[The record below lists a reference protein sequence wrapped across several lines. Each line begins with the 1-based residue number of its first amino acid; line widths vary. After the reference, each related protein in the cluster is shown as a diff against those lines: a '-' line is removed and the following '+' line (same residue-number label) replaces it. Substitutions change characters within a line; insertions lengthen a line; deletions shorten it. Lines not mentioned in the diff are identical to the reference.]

1 MKKRQVTLEDGQMK
15 DTGGEKMGKGNKHLC
30 EWKKDEIKENINE
43 LKNIVRQPKY
53 ICLKCARVAKD
64 SSYLHKPEE
73 LTD

>member
-1 MKKRQVTLEDGQMK
+1 
-15 DTGGEKMGKGNKHLC
+15 MGKGNKHLC

-53 ICLKCARVAKD
+53 ICLKCARAAKD